1 MEEDSVLLP
10 ISYKK
15 GRDEVVHV
23 MAPRS
28 STSDISDDQMEAVL
42 EFIDEETTMSVSEL
56 ASRTEYSAHQVQ
68 LILEALMER
77 GQITSTPDWQYR
89 QSRRSEA

>member
-1 MEEDSVLLP
+1 
-10 ISYKK
+10 
-15 GRDEVVHV
+15 
-23 MAPRS
+23 MATRS
-28 STSDISDDQMEAVL
+28 SAPEISDEKMEAIL
-42 EFIDEETTMSVSEL
+42 EFIDEETKMSVSEL
-56 ASRTEYSAHQVQ
+56 ADQTEYSARQIQ

>member
-1 MEEDSVLLP
+1 
-10 ISYKK
+10 
-15 GRDEVVHV
+15 

-28 STSDISDDQMEAVL
+28 SAPEISDEQMEAVL
-42 EFIDEETTMSVSEL
+42 EFIDEETKMSISEL
-56 ASRTEYSAHQVQ
+56 ADRTEYSARQTQ

>member
-1 MEEDSVLLP
+1 MERGKSM
-10 ISYKK
+10 Y
-15 GRDEVVHV
+15 V
-23 MAPRS
+23 MATRS
-28 STSDISDDQMEAVL
+28 SAQEISDEQMDAIL
-42 EFIDEETTMSVSEL
+42 EFIDEETKMSVSEL
-56 ASRTEYSAHQVQ
+56 ADQTEYSARQIQ

>member
-1 MEEDSVLLP
+1 MERGEYV
-10 ISYKK
+10 YA
-15 GRDEVVHV
+15 

-28 STSDISDDQMEAVL
+28 SAPEISDEQMEAVL
-42 EFIDEETTMSVSEL
+42 EFIDEETKMSISEL
-56 ASRTEYSAHQVQ
+56 ADRTEYSARQTQ

>member
-1 MEEDSVLLP
+1 MEDNFA
-10 ISYKK
+10 
-15 GRDEVVHV
+15 RT
-23 MAPRS
+23 RS
-28 STSDISDDQMEAVL
+28 SASEISDEQMEAIL
-42 EFIDEETTMSVSEL
+42 EFIDEETKMSVSEL
-56 ASRTEYSAHQVQ
+56 ADRTEYSARQIQ

>member
-1 MEEDSVLLP
+1 M
-10 ISYKK
+10 Y
-15 GRDEVVHV
+15 V
-23 MAPRS
+23 MATRS
-28 STSDISDDQMEAVL
+28 SAQEISDEQMDAIL
-42 EFIDEETTMSVSEL
+42 EFIDEETKMSVSEL
-56 ASRTEYSAHQVQ
+56 ADQTEYSARQIQ